1 MMRMNFFG
9 PSLNIG
15 FIVLILLGIL
25 ILVVPNILETLIA
38 IIFIITG
45 VSGLLSGFGRRRIF

>member
-1 MMRMNFFG
+1 MNFFG